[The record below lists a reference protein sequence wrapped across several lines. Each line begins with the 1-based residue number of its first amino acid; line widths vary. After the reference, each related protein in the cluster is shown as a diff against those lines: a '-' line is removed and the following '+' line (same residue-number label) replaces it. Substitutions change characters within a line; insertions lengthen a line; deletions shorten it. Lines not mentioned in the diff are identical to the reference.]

1 MVRRIEKILERWFI
15 LEPPLFQVLCLH
27 ELAPETSITCPL
39 RSGRKRLEYNP
50 DLLVKMTDAALE
62 ESLKLEAVRIL
73 LKHPYERF
81 PDGCCLV
88 AAALGSNVTVGDNY
102 AFSHIAVQT
111 PADYRLDKGQYYE
124 WYAMKIQEL
133 LPPAM
138 GEDADEAMARDGD
151 CTHGSGENGESN
163 ESGNDTDYVG
173 GSDRTDG
180 PGKGEGFG
188 NDNGS
193 ETGNG
198 PGTSGDGSLFPRE
211 MSGSDGDSPGGS
223 SASDGQTGEFRYGYG
238 SPDSIRELQDLA
250 ELWDEDAMM
259 ACQINNVIEST
270 RDWGSMPGNLQQV
283 LKASLKAKIDWRKI
297 LSGFRASILS
307 SERKLTRMRPN
318 RRTGF
323 ANMGGIRRFNTKL
336 LVAVDVSGSVSD
348 KSVSDFYGVVN
359 SAFRYGFESVDV
371 LQFDHGVHSVV
382 SLTKAVKDFKVCGR
396 GGTSFQEPVDY
407 AHENGYEGLVILT
420 DGYAPAPM
428 IPDGMKAKILWVC
441 VDRES
446 YDEHKDWMSKS
457 GRVCTM
463 QLRK

>member
-27 ELAPETSITCPL
+27 ELAPDTSITCPL

-50 DLLVKMTDAALE
+50 DLLVKMTDSALE

-124 WYAMKIQEL
+124 WYALKIQEL

-151 CTHGSGENGESN
+151 GT
-163 ESGNDTDYVG
+163 
-173 GSDRTDG
+173 
-180 PGKGEGFG
+180 
-188 NDNGS
+188 
-193 ETGNG
+193 
-198 PGTSGDGSLFPRE
+198 GTSGDGSLFPGE
-211 MSGSDGDSPGGS
+211 MSGSDGNSQGGTS
-223 SASDGQTGEFRYGYG
+223 SSEGQTGDFRYDYG
-238 SPDSIRELQDLA
+238 SPDSRRELQDLA

-270 RDWGSMPGNLQQV
+270 KDWGSMPGNLQQV

-420 DGYAPAPM
+420 DGYAPAP
-428 IPDGMKAKILWVC
+428 ILPDGMKAKILWVC

>member
-1 MVRRIEKILERWFI
+1 MVSRIERILERWFI

-39 RSGRKRLEYNP
+39 RCGRRRLEYNP
-50 DLLVKMTDAALE
+50 DLLGKMTDAALE
-62 ESLKLEAVRIL
+62 ENLKLEAVRIL

-102 AFSHIAVQT
+102 TFTHIAVQT

-138 GEDADEAMARDGD
+138 GEDADEAMARDSD
-151 CTHGSGENGESN
+151 CTHGSGEYRSLL
-163 ESGNDTDYVG
+163 SGDMSGPYGDSSEDT
-173 GSDRTDG
+173 SSSE
-180 PGKGEGFG
+180 EGR
-188 NDNGS
+188 
-193 ETGNG
+193 
-198 PGTSGDGSLFPRE
+198 TSG
-211 MSGSDGDSPGGS
+211 
-223 SASDGQTGEFRYGYG
+223 FRYEFCTDTG
-238 SPDSIRELQDLA
+238 IRELQDLA

-323 ANMGGIRRFNTKL
+323 ENMGGIRRFNTKL
-336 LVAVDVSGSVSD
+336 LIAVDVSGS
-348 KSVSDFYGVVN
+348 VN

-382 SLTKAVKDFKVCGR
+382 SLTKAVKDFNVCGR

-420 DGYAPAPM
+420 DGYAPSPM
-428 IPDGMKAKILWVC
+428 IPEGMKAKILWVC

-457 GRVCTM
+457 GRVCMM

>member
-27 ELAPETSITCPL
+27 ELAAEDSITCPM
-39 RSGRKRLEYNP
+39 RSGRRRLEYNP
-50 DLLVKMTDAALE
+50 ELIGKMSDAALE
-62 ESLKLEAVRIL
+62 EIMKVEAVRIL

-102 AFSHIAVQT
+102 AFNHIRVQQ
-111 PADYRLDKGQYYE
+111 PADYSLDKGQNYE

-133 LPPAM
+133 MRPEEI
-138 GEDADEAMARDGD
+138 GDESYEDSRDA
-151 CTHGSGENGESN
+151 EESDA
-163 ESGNDTDYVG
+163 EE
-173 GSDRTDG
+173 
-180 PGKGEGFG
+180 KEGEGQ
-188 NDNGS
+188 
-193 ETGNG
+193 EVQ
-198 PGTSGDGSLFPRE
+198 
-211 MSGSDGDSPGGS
+211 
-223 SASDGQTGEFRYGYG
+223 SAK
-238 SPDSIRELQDLA
+238 PLQDLA
-250 ELWDEDAMM
+250 ELWDEDEMM
-259 ACQINNVIEST
+259 TCQINSVIEST
-270 RDWGSMPGNLQQV
+270 KDWGTMPGSIVQM
-283 LKASLKAKIDWRKI
+283 LKASLKAKIDWRKV

-323 ANMGGIRRFNTKL
+323 ANMGSIRKFNTRL

-348 KSVSDFYGVVN
+348 KSLADFYGVVN

-371 LQFDHGVHSVV
+371 LQFDCGVRTVI
-382 SLTKAVKDFKVCGR
+382 SLNKAVKDFTVFGR

-420 DGYAPAPM
+420 DGYAREPE
-428 IPDGMKAKILWVC
+428 IPDGMTARILWVC

-446 YDEHKDWMSKS
+446 YDENREWMSKI
-457 GRVCTM
+457 GRVCMM
-463 QLRK
+463 QLK

>member
-27 ELAPETSITCPL
+27 ELAAEDSITCPM
-39 RSGRKRLEYNP
+39 RSGRRRLEYNP
-50 DLLVKMTDAALE
+50 ELIGKMSDAALE
-62 ESLKLEAVRIL
+62 EIMKVEAVRIL

-102 AFSHIAVQT
+102 AFNHIRVQQ
-111 PADYRLDKGQYYE
+111 PADYSLDKGQNYE

-133 LPPAM
+133 MRPEEI
-138 GEDADEAMARDGD
+138 GDESYEDSRDA
-151 CTHGSGENGESN
+151 EESDA
-163 ESGNDTDYVG
+163 EE
-173 GSDRTDG
+173 
-180 PGKGEGFG
+180 KEGEGQ
-188 NDNGS
+188 
-193 ETGNG
+193 EVQ
-198 PGTSGDGSLFPRE
+198 
-211 MSGSDGDSPGGS
+211 
-223 SASDGQTGEFRYGYG
+223 SAK
-238 SPDSIRELQDLA
+238 PLQDLA
-250 ELWDEDAMM
+250 ELWDEDEMM
-259 ACQINNVIEST
+259 TCQINSVIEST
-270 RDWGSMPGNLQQV
+270 KDWGTMPGSIVQM
-283 LKASLKAKIDWRKI
+283 LKASLKAKIDWRAV

-323 ANMGGIRRFNTKL
+323 ANMGSIRKFNTRL

-348 KSVSDFYGVVN
+348 KSLADFYGVVN

-371 LQFDHGVHSVV
+371 LQFDCGVRTVI
-382 SLTKAVKDFKVCGR
+382 SLNKAVKDFTVFGR

-420 DGYAPAPM
+420 DGYAREPE
-428 IPDGMKAKILWVC
+428 IPDGMTARILWVC

-446 YDEHKDWMSKS
+446 YDENREWMSKI
-457 GRVCTM
+457 GRVCMM
-463 QLRK
+463 QLK